1 MHGMIPQVFGLR
13 HACRLLPNTS
23 HIITGIFAWR
33 VKNECKHYRL
43 KRFNFPSKNNKRLL
57 CTFAVLKKIFLAA
70 RNIIR
75 LQAYLLLLVY
85 MAGVAPSVILHHHQD
100 SVVMLQH
107 ASQCEKSI
115 YYNDYEG
122 SCKHKQH
129 LSKEPEKCLLCSHH
143 TVMPQI
149 LLDLTNHVKPLQEY
163 SLQYCVCYENVPVVP
178 LNHSTSR
185 GPPQS

>member
-1 MHGMIPQVFGLR
+1 MGLR
-13 HACRLLPNTS
+13 QVCRSLHNAS
-23 HIITGIFAWR
+23 HIIAEIFAGW

-43 KRFNFPSKNNKRLL
+43 KWFNFLSKNNKRLL
-57 CTFAVLKKIFLAA
+57 CTFAVLKKFFLTG

-122 SCKHKQH
+122 SCQHKQH

-149 LLDLTNHVKPLQEY
+149 LLDLSNHVKPLQEY
-163 SLQYCVCYENVPVVP
+163 SLQYRVCYENVPVVP